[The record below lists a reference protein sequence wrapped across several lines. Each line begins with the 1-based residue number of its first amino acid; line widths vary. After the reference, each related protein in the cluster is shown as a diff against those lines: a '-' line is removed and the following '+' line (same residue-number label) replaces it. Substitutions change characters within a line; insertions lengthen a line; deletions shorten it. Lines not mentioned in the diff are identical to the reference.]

1 MGRKF
6 WIDCILGTI
15 FIFGI
20 MWVIFNVSQF
30 QIFDAFDPVGEALD
44 DMEMT
49 DVAFS
54 QLREDPVPDT
64 NIVIIN
70 IGMLSRAE
78 IARQLQ
84 IINQYKPAVVGF
96 DSFFNFRSADTLGDL
111 ALSNAFSEVEN
122 LVMVTKLLQSDSL
135 KVLREGDD
143 IYDSLEVSHDL
154 FRKDAYQAFANLDTD
169 AENQEDYKTCRA
181 FPTRRIV
188 NGKEHVAFA
197 VQVAE
202 LYDPVKVKELKQR
215 NKPTEIINYR
225 GNLVDFFGRTGY
237 PNMFYALDVDDVFS
251 ENFVPEMIK
260 GKIVLFGFMGE
271 NFFDTSWDDK
281 FFTPLNKNYAGK
293 ANPDMY
299 GVVVHANIVS
309 MILKEDYVDELTDKE
324 GIGIIVAILICFLNV
339 ALFSYVYFKVPD
351 WYDGIT
357 KLVQLAEIMLII
369 FLMVIVFSEYSFK
382 LNLVITLAAIALAG
396 DGLEVFYGVV
406 KNLFNKESRKQLF
419 TIRRKRV

>member
-6 WIDCILGTI
+6 WIDCILGTL
-15 FIFGI
+15 FIFSI
-20 MWVIFNVSQF
+20 MWVIFNVTQF
-30 QIFDAFDPVGEALD
+30 QIFDAFDPVGEALE

-64 NIVIIN
+64 NIVIVN
-70 IGMLSRAE
+70 IGLLSRAE

-84 IINQYKPAVVGF
+84 IINQYDPAVVGF
-96 DSFFNFRSADTLGDL
+96 DSFFNYRSADTLGDL
-111 ALSNAFSEVEN
+111 VLSNAFSEVEN
-122 LVMVTKLLQSDSL
+122 LVMVTKLLQTDSL
-135 KVLREGDD
+135 KALHEGDD
-143 IYDSLEVSHDL
+143 IYDSLETSHEL
-154 FRKDAYQAFANLDTD
+154 FRKHANMAFANLDTD

-181 FPTRRIV
+181 FPTRRVV
-188 NGKEHVAFA
+188 NGEEQVAFG
-197 VQVAE
+197 VKVAE
-202 LYDPVKVKELKQR
+202 LFDKEKVKKLKQR
-215 NKPTEIINYR
+215 DNPTEIINYR

-237 PNMFYALDVDDVFS
+237 PNMFYALDVDDVFN

-260 GKIVLFGFMGE
+260 GKIVLFGFMGQD
-271 NFFDTSWDDK
+271 FFDTSWDDK

-299 GVVVHANIVS
+299 GVVVHANIIS
-309 MILKEDYVDELTDKE
+309 MILKGDYVNELTDKE
-324 GIGIIVAILICFLNV
+324 GMGILVAILICFLNV
-339 ALFSYVYFKVPD
+339 VVFSYVYIKVPD

-357 KLVQLAEIMLII
+357 KLIQLVEIMLII

>member
-6 WIDCILGTI
+6 WIDCILGTL
-15 FIFGI
+15 FIFCI
-20 MWVIFNVSQF
+20 MLVIFNISQF
-30 QIFDAFDPVGEALD
+30 QIFDAFDPVGEALE

-64 NIVIIN
+64 NIVIVN

-84 IINQYKPAVVGF
+84 IINQYDPSVIGF

-111 ALSNAFSEVEN
+111 ALSNAFSEVKN
-122 LVMVTKLLQSDSL
+122 LVMVTKLLQTDSL
-135 KVLREGDD
+135 KIKRSGDD
-143 IYDSLEVSHDL
+143 IYDSLEVSHEL
-154 FRKDAYQAFANLDTD
+154 FRQGAHLAFANLDTD

-188 NGKEHVAFA
+188 KGEEQVAFA
-197 VQVAE
+197 VKMAE
-202 LYDPVKVKELKQR
+202 LYNPAKVEKLKGR
-215 NKPTEIINYR
+215 NKPTEVINYR

-237 PNMFYALDVDDVFS
+237 PNMFYALDVDDVFN

-260 GKIVLFGFMGE
+260 GKIVLFGFMGSD
-271 NFFDTSWDDK
+271 FFDTSWDDK

-299 GVVVHANIVS
+299 GVVVHANIIS
-309 MILKEDYVDELTDKE
+309 MILKEDYVNELTDKE
-324 GIGIIVAILICFLNV
+324 GVGILVAILICFLNV
-339 ALFSYVYFKVPD
+339 ALFSYVYFKLPD

-406 KNLFNKESRKQLF
+406 KNLFNRETRKQLF
-419 TIRRKRV
+419 TIRRKKV